1 MEKELIDRLLKADK
15 ELPAYLNTPQQMVN
29 ITIATLG
36 AIRAHILEA
45 HSDRQGEIVIADTA
59 IELVKGYR

>member
-1 MEKELIDRLLKADK
+1 VEQELRERLDK
-15 ELPAYLNTPQQMVN
+15 VRLAHGMTEYSAPSVIL
-29 ITIATLG
+29 ITIETLE

>member
-1 MEKELIDRLLKADK
+1 MEKELRGRLLKIRAHPVGFLTH
-15 ELPAYLNTPQQMVN
+15 EETLIENTV
-29 ITIATLG
+29 ATLE

-45 HSDRQGEIVIADTA
+45 HLNRQGEIVIADTA